1 MKTRAFFLFLLFGT
15 ILALAILAIPMKSAL
30 AKTCYDKQHP
40 NGYPCPQ
47 PQKKPTAT
55 DVPPTLTATSAPQP
69 TDTPAVTNTNTP
81 DAGQLALMCTSM
93 GFIPNTGNP
102 NGNNLNSPPSNPVPD
117 NGSNGF
123 FDVFRNGGGLFGI
136 LIGLIVGVLIGL
148 LLPAVQKGFTGGN
161 IAPTDSHGFSNANGD
176 QPTGPLIDT
185 ATGAGGGPHTAQ
197 PPGPPDNPAG
207 IIAPTDS
214 HGLSNVNGDTPPGP
228 PGNTAI
234 GAGGGPH
241 TATPPGP
248 PQSLGTNVNG
258 DMPPGPPDDTVTG
271 AGGGAPMG
279 QGNGMDESPKET
291 FSDKAPKKVPDD
303 PEAPQESISL
313 NF

>member
-1 MKTRAFFLFLLFGT
+1 MKTRAFFLFLISGT

-117 NGSNGF
+117 NGSHGF

-148 LLPAVQKGFTGGN
+148 LLPAVQKGFTGGIIAPTDN
-161 IAPTDSHGFSNANGD
+161 QGGVIANAVPLLQIAPSDRSSGFDGDLNQNDNPAGIIAPTDSHGFSNVNGD
-176 QPTGPLIDT
+176 QPPGPPDDTATGPGGGPHTATPPGPPQSAGATDSWYEVTPSQDYPNQSTDAFTNEAQATPGFSNVNGDQPPDPPSNT

-197 PPGPPDNPAG
+197 PPGPPG
-207 IIAPTDS
+207 
-214 HGLSNVNGDTPPGP
+214 
-228 PGNTAI
+228 
-234 GAGGGPH
+234 
-241 TATPPGP
+241 
-248 PQSLGTNVNG
+248 
-258 DMPPGPPDDTVTG
+258 
-271 AGGGAPMG
+271 
-279 QGNGMDESPKET
+279 
-291 FSDKAPKKVPDD
+291 
-303 PEAPQESISL
+303 
-313 NF
+313 